1 MYIKSK
7 DLSVPIGPEVAA
19 FAAAM
24 HAKMKMDG
32 LHTVREWEG
41 MPIAELKAH
50 LAKKVRRLLE
60 NDDDS
65 GLFLQAVVVGAFS
78 MMIAEKSARKRAKC
92 PDDPNTMLPL
102 RKPKRTRLLKPICDV
117 TKQHVVGQ

>member
-1 MYIKSK
+1 MNSRGEMYIKSK

-24 HAKMKMDG
+24 HAKMQMEG
-32 LHTVREWEG
+32 FHSIREWEG
-41 MPIAELKAH
+41 LSIADLKAH

-65 GLFLQAVVVGAFS
+65 GLFIQAVVVGAFS

-92 PDDPNTMLPL
+92 PADTTTVLPTK
-102 RKPKRTRLLKPICDV
+102 KPKRSRVAVPASV
-117 TKQHVVGQ
+117 T